1 MADVIFLERRGVPA
15 AAICT
20 AALRASADAMAAIQG
35 APGYRYA
42 VVPHPV
48 SSLDDEGLRTHAKL
62 AGPQVLDILRGI
74 DTEPAP
80 NARGASSGTPGTAGT
95 SGTGA

>member
-95 SGTGA
+95 AGTGA